1 MAHLHHN
8 QSRPGRTDG
17 DDIEVKPSQA
27 TTAEPSGATTDAIML
42 PSRKAAIR
50 RAREV
55 VQKASVMRQGRI
67 DELSQALKIGELIL
81 DSQLLADKLI
91 GTQLNDLQSAA

>member
-1 MAHLHHN
+1 MAHVHHN
-8 QSRPGRTDG
+8 QRRPGQATGEDS
-17 DDIEVKPSQA
+17 EVKPSQA
-27 TTAEPSGATTDAIML
+27 MPAEPSGTTADAIML

-55 VQKASVMRQGRI
+55 VQKTAEMRQERI
-67 DELSQALKIGELIL
+67 DELSQVLKIGKLIL

-91 GTQLNDLQSAA
+91 GTQLHDLQSAA